1 MDIVADTSIFLAA
14 ALNEP
19 DKSSII
25 WLTTDASITAPEIL
39 PYEIGSALSA
49 MVKRKKLTEAEALKA
64 EKATSQIPVRLAGV
78 DIRAA
83 LKIAAERNIYAY
95 DACFLQCARLYSLP
109 LLTLDKRMKQVA
121 VELGIQVLESHHEN
135 LYVFRS

>member
-1 MDIVADTSIFLAA
+1 
-14 ALNEP
+14 
-19 DKSSII
+19 
-25 WLTTDASITAPEIL
+25 
-39 PYEIGSALSA
+39 

-95 DACFLQCARLYSLP
+95 DA
-109 LLTLDKRMKQVA
+109 
-121 VELGIQVLESHHEN
+121 
-135 LYVFRS
+135 

>member
-1 MDIVADTSIFLAA
+1 MDIVADTSIFLAV

-19 DKSSII
+19 EKGAIFR
-25 WLTTDASITAPEIL
+25 LTTDASITAPEIL
-39 PYEIGSALSA
+39 PYEIGNALSA

-64 EKATSQIPVRLAGV
+64 EKATGQIPVRLVGV

-83 LKIAAERNIYAY
+83 LKIAAERNIYAC
-95 DACFLQCARLYSLP
+95 DAYFLQCARLYSLP

-121 VELGIQVLESHHEN
+121 VELGIQVLE
-135 LYVFRS
+135 